1 MTWQTDAPIGELAN
15 GECSRWYV
23 GVCMIRALNDEREEV
38 AGSMQ
43 EIPRYI
49 EVLGERDNVLALYDI
64 EEKDIDEI
72 DRLANT
78 EIEHEQN
85 RL

>member
-1 MTWQTDAPIGELAN
+1 
-15 GECSRWYV
+15 
-23 GVCMIRALNDEREEV
+23 MIRALNDEREEV